1 MEYNLS
7 TNEVVLV
14 QPFFAS
20 LVQGITAQPGEMML
34 TNKYLYWEKNR
45 GVIFKRK
52 GESEKFSINKI
63 KTYEGKPQIL
73 IDNHGGFMRF
83 QVHLENQTLVFNY
96 NSRQNVLELISQ
108 VNKLFGY
115 EDKESFNTLN
125 ALPGAEFVAKKVA
138 GTVNAFKNAFGV
150 KPNQDPILT
159 KFCMNCG
166 AQITGIEGQSVT
178 CEYCG
183 SSQVIRDM

>member
-20 LVQGITAQPGEMML
+20 LVQGITAQAGEMML

-45 GVIFKRK
+45 LFNRK
-52 GESEKFSINKI
+52 SEPEKYSINKI

-83 QVHLENQTLVFNY
+83 QVHLDNQTLVFNY
-96 NSRQNVLELISQ
+96 NSKRDVLDLISE

-115 EDKESFNTLN
+115 EETESFDSKN

-150 KPNQDPILT
+150 KPKQEVILT

-166 AQITGIEGQSVT
+166 AQITGPQGKSVT

-183 SSQVIRDM
+183 SSQIIE